1 MDILAFLK
9 DRTTFIRDFYDTA
22 SSPFR
27 ETMRK
32 IEAGEAPFEPHLA
45 KYDGEPPFTTEWID
59 ANTSLEVLGRV
70 CVSMLSAALK
80 LYFNTWCSHLRIKT
94 LPSEKALFKNGF
106 LDGYKQ
112 LLGKRLSI
120 EWSECPADFAVLE
133 QVILARIRDQH
144 PNSITRQSVSHR
156 REDLAKFPQPFFM
169 SETDQKIFADPEL
182 AGNRFFSFRVHVT
195 AERLLAAIKEVETV
209 ADWLEPRLTEHR
221 WGRNS
226 ERMGFFG

>member
-1 MDILAFLK
+1 VDILAFLK
-9 DRTTFIRDFYDTA
+9 DHTTFIREFYNTA

-45 KYDGEPPFTTEWID
+45 KDEGEPLFMAEFIE

-70 CVSMLSAALK
+70 CVSMLSAQLK
-80 LYFNTWCSHLRIKT
+80 LYFITWCSHLHIKT
-94 LPSEKALFKNGF
+94 QKSEEALSKKKGF

-112 LLGKRLSI
+112 LLSKRLGI
-120 EWSECPADFAVLE
+120 DWTECPANFAVIE
-133 QVILARIRDQH
+133 QAILARNRDQH
-144 PNSITRQSVSHR
+144 PDSITRQSVHHR
-156 REDLAKFPQPFFM
+156 RDELARFAQPFFL

-182 AGNRFFSFRVHVT
+182 AGNRFFPLRIHVT
-195 AERLLAAIKEVETV
+195 ADKLLAAIKEVETL

-221 WGRNS
+221 WR
-226 ERMGFFG
+226 R